1 MPSTLGAGSAF
12 TGLTP
17 RPAALKKRRQAV
29 LDASERRICS
39 GSGRRM
45 RIALIGSRWFG
56 AQMFRLLGEKG
67 HDLSVIGLEEEDQ
80 LTTAARAAGVPL
92 VVLGRP
98 RRVVAADI
106 PDAVD
111 VVLAAH
117 AHSFI
122 TAEARA
128 KATKAAIGYHPSLL
142 PRHRGIAAVEW
153 TMKRRDPI
161 AGGSVYHLSDGMDE
175 GPIAAQEW
183 CFVYPDDD
191 AGSLWRRALAPMG
204 LRLLMRVIGDIE
216 TRGHAD
222 AVEQDPKAVT
232 YAPALAAAQA

>member
-1 MPSTLGAGSAF
+1 M
-12 TGLTP
+12 
-17 RPAALKKRRQAV
+17 K
-29 LDASERRICS
+29 
-39 GSGRRM
+39 
-45 RIALIGSRWFG
+45 IALIGSRWFG
-56 AQMFRLLGEKG
+56 AQMFRLLAERG
-67 HDLSVIGLEEEDQ
+67 HELSIVGLEEDDQ
-80 LTTAARAAGVPL
+80 LSKAARDARVPL

-106 PDAVD
+106 PDGVD
-111 VVLAAH
+111 VIVAAH

-128 KATKAAIGYHPSLL
+128 KASKAAIGYHPSLL

-153 TMKRRDPI
+153 TMKCRDPI

-175 GPIAAQEW
+175 GAIAAQEW

-204 LRLLMRVIGDIE
+204 LRLLMRVIGDVE
-216 TRGHAD
+216 RRGYAD

-232 YAPALAAAQA
+232 YAPALPAAEPEPVRPVRSTA

>member
-1 MPSTLGAGSAF
+1 
-12 TGLTP
+12 
-17 RPAALKKRRQAV
+17 
-29 LDASERRICS
+29 
-39 GSGRRM
+39 M

-56 AQMFRLLGEKG
+56 AQMFRLLAEKG
-67 HDLSVIGLEEEDQ
+67 HDLSVIALDEEDQ
-80 LTTAARAAGVPL
+80 LAKAARAAGVPVL
-92 VVLGRP
+92 ALGRA
-98 RRVVAADI
+98 RRILAADI
-106 PDAVD
+106 PDEVD

-128 KATKAAIGYHPSLL
+128 RAKKAAIGYHPSLL

-153 TMKRRDPI
+153 TMKCRDPI

-183 CFVYPDDD
+183 CFVYADDD

-204 LRLLMRVIGDIE
+204 LRLLVKVVDDIE
-216 TRGHAD
+216 TRGYAD
-222 AVEQDPKAVT
+222 AFEQDPKAVT
-232 YAPALAAAQA
+232 YASALAAAEV